1 MKNVYDYVFSHS
13 WQPQKLQL
21 QQGAQYH
28 VFTELGPFKPG
39 EMAIFLG
46 FEDIDNHYGK
56 FVFKKPDGEIVEFPG
71 DYSGPT
77 HSSFLKIKC
86 AFTKS

>member
-1 MKNVYDYVFSHS
+1 MKNVYDYVFSQS
-13 WQPQKLQL
+13 WQTQELQL
-21 QQGAQYH
+21 QQGVQYPI
-28 VFTELGPFKPG
+28 FTELGPFKPG

-56 FVFKKPDGEIVEFPG
+56 FVFKKHDGEIVEFPG

-77 HSSFLKIKC
+77 HTSFLQIKC
-86 AFTKS
+86 ALRKI